1 MPDIRR
7 VAKPNFAAISRLAAS
22 LSLCA
27 ICAICAAGTICASP
41 GRSAG
46 TAEEPV
52 LKPDVPKLD
61 APLQPSTLKGTV
73 EHRLAAPSQAKKPKR
88 LNADVKQQ
96 DTPLSGA
103 MRAQR
108 DRERAM
114 KLKAREQAFALQQQQ
129 QYTLPQS
136 IGIIGVKFHKLA
148 DGPAVI
154 NRVFSGTP
162 AARAGMQMDDQIVAV
177 DGVPTRHLSKDQC
190 YDLIVGSPNTPI
202 TISVLRNRN
211 FDVKQMVRMDF
222 NDIPDPI
229 VRRDYLNSL

>member
-1 MPDIRR
+1 MAERR
-7 VAKPNFAAISRLAAS
+7 TVAKANVARFSRLIIVAVTVA
-22 LSLCA
+22 LTGGGA
-27 ICAICAAGTICASP
+27 NA
-41 GRSAG
+41 
-46 TAEEPV
+46 AEEPI

-61 APLQPSTLKGTV
+61 AAEKPSTLKGTV
-73 EHRLAAPSQAKKPKR
+73 EHRLAAPTQPKKSRR
-88 LNADVKQQ
+88 LNSEARQSDS
-96 DTPLSGA
+96 PLAGA

-129 QYTLPQS
+129 QYMLPQS
-136 IGIIGVKFHKLA
+136 VGIIGVKFFKLA

-154 NRVFSGTP
+154 NHVFSGTP
-162 AARAGMQMDDQIVAV
+162 AARAGMQTDDQIVAV
-177 DGVPTRHLSKDQC
+177 DGVPTRNLSKDQC

-202 TISVLRNRN
+202 TISVLRNRS
-211 FDVKQMVRMDF
+211 FEAKQMVRMDF